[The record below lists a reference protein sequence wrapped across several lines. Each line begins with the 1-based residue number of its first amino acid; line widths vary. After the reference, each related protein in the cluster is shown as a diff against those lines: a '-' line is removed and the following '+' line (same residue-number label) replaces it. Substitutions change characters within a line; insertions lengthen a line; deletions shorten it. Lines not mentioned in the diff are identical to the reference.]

1 MCLPFQLD
9 RHLAGTLPLHPRGRP
24 SPQRLFPQF
33 FMTTPAEIAD
43 WLRSASFLDGFT
55 DAHLWKLSRHVT
67 VHELTPDETLFQ
79 EGEPRQRFA
88 ILISGAVAIEKS
100 ADGRHTRLV
109 TLGAGEAVGEGLLL
123 DESAHGT
130 TARVIMP
137 GTAVVLTRT
146 QLDDITREAPQLYAA
161 LVARAARAISQRLR
175 KADATLVGRGRTLG
189 FGGHRTRSEHDLLG
203 DREVPFEALYGVQTL
218 RALENFPI
226 TGIPLREFPVLIEAM
241 AAVKEAAT
249 QTNLELGLLG
259 TNEADVIIRAAREI
273 RAGRHHEHFL
283 VDMIQGGAGTSTN
296 MNANEVIANR
306 ALELLNQPRGSYDV
320 ISPNS
325 HVNLSQSTNDVYPT
339 AVRIA
344 LHRSLGVFR
353 EELARLAD
361 AFDVKG
367 SEFASMLKMGRTQM
381 QDAVPMTL
389 GQEFKAWAHTLQED
403 VERLAEAQSLI
414 REINLGATAIGTG
427 INAPPGYA
435 ELAAKKLTEIFGVPV
450 VTAPDLIEAT
460 SDTGAFVQLSGVLKR
475 TSTKLSKICNDLRLL
490 SSGPR
495 AGFGEINLPPMQPGS
510 SIMPGKVNPVIPE
523 VVNQVCFDVIGG
535 DVTVT
540 IAAEAGQLQLN
551 AFEPV
556 IAYRLLRSI
565 DMLRAACLVLRE
577 RCVTG
582 ITANADRM
590 RTFVEQSIGIVTA
603 LVPVIGYEMATEI
616 AKDAL
621 ESGRGVFDIVLER
634 GVLTRAQLDEILNPA
649 AMTAPRSVS

>member
-1 MCLPFQLD
+1 
-9 RHLAGTLPLHPRGRP
+9 
-24 SPQRLFPQF
+24 
-33 FMTTPAEIAD
+33 MTTPAEIAD
-43 WLRSASFLDGFT
+43 ALRETSFLEGFS
-55 DAHLWKLSRHVT
+55 DANLWKLSRHVT
-67 VHELTPDETLFQ
+67 PLSLVPDDTIFN
-79 EGEPRQRFA
+79 EGEARQRFA

-100 ADGRHTRLV
+100 SDGRTTRLV

-123 DESAHGT
+123 DDSAHGT

-137 GTAVVLTRT
+137 GTAMVLARA

-161 LVARAARAISQRLR
+161 LVARAARAISMRLR
-175 KADATLVGRGRTLG
+175 RADATLVGRGRTLG
-189 FGGHRTRSEHDLLG
+189 FGGHRTRKEHDLLG
-203 DREVPFEALYGVQTL
+203 ERDVPYEALYGVQTL

-226 TGIPLREFPVLIEAM
+226 TGIPLREFPVLIESL

-249 QTNLELGLLG
+249 QTNLELGLL
-259 TNEADVIIRAAREI
+259 TQEQADVIIRAAREI

-306 ALELLNQPRGSYDV
+306 ALELSNQQRGAYDV
-320 ISPNS
+320 ISPND

-344 LHRSLGVFR
+344 LHKSLSGFR
-353 EELARLAD
+353 VELARLAD
-361 AFDVKG
+361 AFGAKG
-367 SEFASMLKMGRTQM
+367 VEFAPLIKMGRTQM

-389 GQEFKAWAHTLQED
+389 GQEFMAFCNTLRED
-403 VERLAEAQSLI
+403 VDRLAEAQSLI

-435 ELAAKKLTEIFGVPV
+435 ALACRHLATIAEVPV
-450 VTAPDLIEAT
+450 ITAFDLVEAT
-460 SDTGAFVQLSGVLKR
+460 SDTGAFVQLSGVMKR
-475 TSTKLSKICNDLRLL
+475 TATKLSKICNDLRLL

-495 AGFGEINLPPMQPGS
+495 AGFGEINLPAMQPGS

-523 VVNQVCFDVIGG
+523 VMNQVCFEVIGG

-540 IAAEAGQLQLN
+540 MAAEAGQLQLN

-556 IAYRLLRSI
+556 IAYRLLRGI
-565 DMLRAACLVLRE
+565 DMLRNACIVLRE

-590 RTFVEQSIGIVTA
+590 RYFVEHSIGIVTA
-603 LVPVIGYEMATEI
+603 LVPVLGYEVATEI
-616 AKDAL
+616 AKTAL
-621 ESGRGVFDIVLER
+621 ASGRGVFDLVLER
-634 GVLTRAQLDEILNPA
+634 QLLTREQLDEILNPA
-649 AMTAPRSVS
+649 MMTAPRDTQEFSTVTIPSA

>member
-1 MCLPFQLD
+1 
-9 RHLAGTLPLHPRGRP
+9 
-24 SPQRLFPQF
+24 
-33 FMTTPAEIAD
+33 MTTPAEIAD
-43 WLRSASFLDGFT
+43 ALRETSFLEGFS
-55 DAHLWKLSRHVT
+55 DANLWKLSRHVT
-67 VHELTPDETLFQ
+67 PLSLVPDDTIFN
-79 EGEPRQRFA
+79 EGEARQRFA

-100 ADGRHTRLV
+100 SDGRTTRLV

-123 DESAHGT
+123 DDSAHGT

-137 GTAVVLTRT
+137 GTAMVLARA

-161 LVARAARAISQRLR
+161 LVARAARAISMRLR
-175 KADATLVGRGRTLG
+175 RADATLVGRGRTLG
-189 FGGHRTRSEHDLLG
+189 FGGHRTRKEHDLLG
-203 DREVPFEALYGVQTL
+203 ERDVPYEALYGVQTL

-226 TGIPLREFPVLIEAM
+226 TGIPLREFPVLIESL

-249 QTNLELGLLG
+249 QTNLELGLL
-259 TNEADVIIRAAREI
+259 TQEQADVIIRAAREI

-306 ALELLNQPRGSYDV
+306 ALELSNQQRGAYDV
-320 ISPNS
+320 ISPND

-344 LHRSLGVFR
+344 LHKSLSGFR
-353 EELARLAD
+353 VELARLAD
-361 AFDVKG
+361 AFGAKG
-367 SEFASMLKMGRTQM
+367 VEFAPLIKMGRTQM
-381 QDAVPMTL
+381 QEAVPMTL
-389 GQEFKAWAHTLQED
+389 GQEFMAFCNTLRED
-403 VERLAEAQSLI
+403 VDRLAEAQSLI

-435 ELAAKKLTEIFGVPV
+435 ALACRHLATIAEVPV
-450 VTAPDLIEAT
+450 ITAFDLVEAT
-460 SDTGAFVQLSGVLKR
+460 SDTGAFVQLSGVMKR
-475 TSTKLSKICNDLRLL
+475 TATKLSKICNDLRLL

-495 AGFGEINLPPMQPGS
+495 AGFGEINLPAMQPGS

-523 VVNQVCFDVIGG
+523 VMNQVCFEVIGG

-540 IAAEAGQLQLN
+540 MAAEAGQLQLN

-556 IAYRLLRSI
+556 IAYRLLRGI
-565 DMLRAACLVLRE
+565 DMLRNACIVLRE

-590 RTFVEQSIGIVTA
+590 RYFVEHSIGIVTA
-603 LVPVIGYEMATEI
+603 LVPVLGYEVATEI
-616 AKDAL
+616 AKTAL
-621 ESGRGVFDIVLER
+621 ASGRGVFDLVLER
-634 GVLTRAQLDEILNPA
+634 QLLTREQLDEILNPA
-649 AMTAPRSVS
+649 MMTAPRDTQEFSTVTIPSA